1 MCQGFESLRAYHLDG
16 DPVRDEVYMRLAL
29 ALAYQAG
36 LKGEIPIG
44 AVAVHQ
50 DEVISW
56 AANEKEQRADATAH
70 AEILALQRAAQVL
83 GRWRLSDV
91 TLYCTLEPCIMCAGA
106 MVNARLGKLVYGA
119 RDLKAGAAGSIID
132 LVRYPGLN
140 HQVAITEGVLRQ
152 ECAEL
157 LSSFFTDLR
166 RDGRVGRRRS
176 TRNRVGG

>member
-1 MCQGFESLRAYHLDG
+1 
-16 DPVRDEVYMRLAL
+16 MRLAL

-106 MVNARLGKLVYGA
+106 MVNARLGKLVYGD

>member
-1 MCQGFESLRAYHLDG
+1 
-16 DPVRDEVYMRLAL
+16 MRLAL

-36 LKGEIPIG
+36 LEGEIPIG
-44 AVAVHQ
+44 AVAVWE

-56 AANEKEQRADATAH
+56 ATNEKEQRADATAH

-83 GRWRLSDV
+83 GRWRLTDV
-91 TLYCTLEPCIMCAGA
+91 TLYCTLEPCSMCAGA
-106 MVNARLGKLVYGA
+106 MVNTRLGKLVYGA
-119 RDLKAGAAGSIID
+119 RDVKAGAAGSIID

-152 ECAEL
+152 ECADL
-157 LSSFFTDLR
+157 LSSFFTGLR